1 MKWFGDFPRF
11 GLRLTRWG
19 AIYLVGMLLLGMAA
33 VNTGNNALVLL
44 FGLATGSFIVSGT
57 WSRQVLGRAG
67 GEVVLPRRLFA
78 GRTELLDV
86 TLTNGSRLFPAYGL
100 AVRDG
105 ENRRVLFEPLLAAGA
120 TARRVAWLRA
130 PRRGWQEIGPWR
142 LEVVLPLGFFVKTKE
157 LIPPRR
163 MLVYPALSRGRQE
176 LLAAPRG
183 SPGEDRAG
191 ERGREGEVRELRD
204 YRDGDERRQIHWK
217 QSARQGRLIA
227 VDREAMAP
235 DPLFVVVDPRL
246 PEGADEGSRDRLE
259 ALISE
264 AASMVVARL
273 ENALPV
279 GVVVGRRVIGPLTG
293 MESLDSLMRPLA
305 EVEPLPAEAPPPAPH
320 WGVASIVLSVR
331 GESQ

>member
-1 MKWFGDFPRF
+1 MKWFGRFPRF

-19 AIYLVGMLLLGMAA
+19 AIYLVGMFLLGMAA

-57 WSRQVLGRAG
+57 WSRQVLGGAG

-78 GRTELLDV
+78 RRPEPMDV
-86 TLTNGSRLFPAYGL
+86 TLANGSRLFPAYGL
-100 AVRDG
+100 AIRDG
-105 ENRRVLFEPLLAAGA
+105 GGRRVLFEPLLAAGA
-120 TARRVAWLRA
+120 RARRVAWLRA
-130 PRRGWQEIGPWR
+130 PRRGWQELGPWR

-157 LIPPRR
+157 LAPSRR

-176 LLAAPRG
+176 LLEAPHG
-183 SPGEDRAG
+183 SRGEDRAG

-227 VDREAMAP
+227 VDRETMAP

-246 PEGADEGSRDRLE
+246 PERADAAWRDRLE
-259 ALISE
+259 ELISQ

-273 ENALPV
+273 ENGLPV

-293 MESLDSLMRPLA
+293 MESLDPLMRPLA
-305 EVEPLPAEAPPPAPH
+305 ELEPLPADAPPPAARR
-320 WGVASIVLSVR
+320 GVASIVLCAR
-331 GESQ
+331 GEAG